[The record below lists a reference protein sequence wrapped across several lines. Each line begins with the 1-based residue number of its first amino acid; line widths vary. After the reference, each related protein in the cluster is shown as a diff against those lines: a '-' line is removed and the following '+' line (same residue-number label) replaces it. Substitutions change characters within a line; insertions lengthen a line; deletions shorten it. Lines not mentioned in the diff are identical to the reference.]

1 MRTTILMCA
10 LALLG
15 ASGSASAATITFN
28 GLLSPGPITTYVESG
43 FTVSA
48 VTGDWEART
57 GFGNPAPFI
66 QFLRLAT
73 EPTIT
78 AQIEV
83 SASGSPF
90 SFASVDLYSS
100 VTTIP
105 YVITGLLGSSPVFTL
120 SGTVPNTFGGFATV
134 SAISAPVI
142 DTLRIA
148 LSNPA
153 TACCGNPVGLD
164 NIVVRA
170 VPEPELLFLLG
181 TGLAAIG
188 ARWTMKRR
196 V

>member
-1 MRTTILMCA
+1 MRTRFLVCA

-28 GLLSPGPITTYVESG
+28 GLLSPGPISAYVESG

-48 VTGDWEART
+48 ISGGWQAAT

-66 QFLRLAT
+66 QFVRAASD
-73 EPTIT
+73 PTLT
-78 AQIEV
+78 AQVEV
-83 SASGSPF
+83 TSSVSPF
-90 SFASVDLYSS
+90 LFSSLDVYSS
-100 VTTIP
+100 LTTIP

-134 SAISAPVI
+134 SAASTPVI

-153 TACCGNPVGLD
+153 TACCSNPVGLD
-164 NIVVRA
+164 NIVVRP
-170 VPEPELLFLLG
+170 VPEPALLLLIG
-181 TGLAAIG
+181 TGLMALG
-188 ARWTMKRR
+188 ARWRVRR
-196 V
+196 G